1 MNDTMSATEILE
13 RTKKKDKNPTLGF
26 FDLTPGQEI
35 PKPATKGS
43 ACFDLR
49 FQPTSD
55 KIKGFNKD
63 NKPIERDLGRGNTD
77 RGTSQFYLT
86 IMPGDRFLVPIG
98 FILDIPEG
106 YSVRI
111 HPRSSLSYKKG
122 LNLAN
127 SEGVID
133 SDYVDPLFALIT
145 NITETPAHI
154 EVGERIIQGEL
165 VKTET
170 FKVSKLN
177 KAPEKKT
184 DRDGGYGST
193 GK

>member
-1 MNDTMSATEILE
+1 MAKRAIKSAAELIE
-13 RTKKKDKNPTLGF
+13 ASPPKLGF

-35 PKPATKGS
+35 PKPATQGS

-55 KIKGFNKD
+55 KIKGFNAD
-63 NKPIERDLGRGNTD
+63 NKSIERSLGRQEPQGV
-77 RGTSQFYLT
+77 FYLT
-86 IMPGDRFLVPIG
+86 IMPGERFLIPTG

-111 HPRSSLSYKKG
+111 HPRSSLAYKKG

-133 SDYVDPLFALIT
+133 SDYVDPLYALIQNTT
-145 NITETPAHI
+145 NAGQII
-154 EVGERIIQGEL
+154 EIGERIVQAEL
-165 VKTET
+165 VKVEK
-170 FKVSKLN
+170 FNSVMLKE
-177 KAPEKKT
+177 APKQKT
-184 DRDGGYGST
+184 DRNGGYGST

>member
-1 MNDTMSATEILE
+1 MSEVKSATEVLAKAGPN
-13 RTKKKDKNPTLGF
+13 KKKVELGF

-55 KIKGFNKD
+55 KIKGYNKD
-63 NKPIERDLGRGNTD
+63 NKPIERDLGRN
-77 RGTSQFYLT
+77 GTSQFYLT
-86 IMPGDRFLVPIG
+86 IMPGDRFLVPTG

-145 NITETPAHI
+145 NITESPAHI

-170 FKVSKLN
+170 FKVSKLD